1 MLWEGVAAVPRHATV
16 TAAGLSLTPPLSER
30 AMRYRLQVAAEKGI
44 SLNSP
49 PAPDGFITKGVSTL
63 YDGDG
68 TVKSRWVKDHLDRD
82 KAKAA
87 MEETLGAF
95 MEPLRGRA
103 STIKTPK
110 VSESDTLSEYI
121 IADLHLGA
129 YVWDEDGEESY
140 DTSIASADCK
150 AAIDRLIA
158 STPPSETCMINQI
171 GDFFH
176 ADSQENTTTAGTRV
190 DTDTRYRR
198 VVREGV
204 KTLRYV
210 VEACRKKHQ
219 IVRIRNTPGNHDT
232 HTSAILDF
240 ALSAYYENDPRV
252 IVEDDARPFWA
263 YTFGENLVGIGHGH
277 APKPKDMPG
286 LLAHDYAEKWSA
298 HKFKYCRHGHLH
310 SERSFESMGVVCEG
324 FRTICPKDAWHTAAG
339 YRSGREAVAIVLHK
353 DYGEIERHTAGIARI
368 RNDGPSG
375 KAQER

>member
-1 MLWEGVAAVPRHATV
+1 MKE
-16 TAAGLSLTPPLSER
+16 AAG
-30 AMRYRLQVAAEKGI
+30 KGI
-44 SLNSP
+44 SVNSP
-49 PAPDGFITKGVSTL
+49 PPPDGFKTSGVSTL
-63 YDGDG
+63 YGSDGE
-68 TVKSRWVKDHLDRD
+68 VKARWVKDRLDAD
-82 KAKAA
+82 KATAVL
-87 MEETLGAF
+87 EETLAAF
-95 MEPLRGRA
+95 MQPIRPA
-103 STIKTPK
+103 KPK
-110 VSESDTLSEYI
+110 KAPTVSDSDTLTEYI

-129 YVWDEDGEESY
+129 YIWDEDGEESY

-158 STPPSETCMINQI
+158 STPESETCMINQI

-210 VEACRKKHQ
+210 VEACRKKHNL
-219 IVRIRNTPGNHDT
+219 VRVRNTPGNHDT

-240 ALSAYYENDPRV
+240 ALSAYYENEPRV

-286 LLAHDYAEKWSA
+286 LLAHDYARDWSG

-368 RNDGPSG
+368 RDGNS
-375 KAQER
+375 QNT